1 VLVRE
6 DNAHDKRLV
15 AYAVPNQRVIPSTTE
30 LMSFLRT
37 KLPGYMVPSAL
48 VFLEALPMTPNG
60 KVDRKALPIPDQT
73 RLETGEG
80 SELPRTPMEVI
91 LATIWNEVLKIERV
105 GIRDNFFDLGGHS
118 LLATQVMSRIR
129 KVLHVEISLRS
140 LFEKPTVEELSAE
153 ILRIVSANS
162 EPTAV
167 AKWAS
172 GKIAPGS

>member
-1 VLVRE
+1 
-6 DNAHDKRLV
+6 
-15 AYAVPNQRVIPSTTE
+15 
-30 LMSFLRT
+30 
-37 KLPGYMVPSAL
+37 
-48 VFLEALPMTPNG
+48 
-60 KVDRKALPIPDQT
+60 
-73 RLETGEG
+73 
-80 SELPRTPMEVI
+80 
-91 LATIWNEVLKIERV
+91 VLKIERV

-172 GKIAPGS
+172 GKIAPVS

>member
-1 VLVRE
+1 
-6 DNAHDKRLV
+6 
-15 AYAVPNQRVIPSTTE
+15 
-30 LMSFLRT
+30 
-37 KLPGYMVPSAL
+37 MVPSAL

-172 GKIAPGS
+172 GKIAPVS